1 METKKYA
8 NKDVHAQR
16 KKFFLIG
23 LSLALAMVITAFEWT
38 TEKRKIYIGR
48 QYEAQDDIVL
58 SIPITNIDYPK
69 PPEVKPEKIKIDIK
83 PIIPIDITTV
93 ENGST
98 TGDATPALDPDLASA
113 KTRVDFAEKPE
124 EVDSIFVLAEFKPEP
139 KSGYANFY
147 KELGKNIKYPRQAK
161 QTGTEGKVFVQF
173 VINKMGEPTDL
184 KIINGIGA
192 GCDEEAIRVIAKSKW
207 IPGRQRGQPV
217 KVRITLPVVFRLSH

>member
-38 TEKRKIYIGR
+38 TEKKKIYIGR
-48 QYEAQDDIVL
+48 QYEVPDDIVL
-58 SIPITNIDYPK
+58 SVPITNIDYPK

-83 PIIPIDITTV
+83 PIVPIDIIPV

-98 TGDATPALDPDLASA
+98 TEDNPPTLGPDVGSATALAG
-113 KTRVDFAEKPE
+113 FAEKPE
-124 EVDSIFVLAEFKPEP
+124 DVDSIFVVAEFKPEP
-139 KSGYANFY
+139 KNGYANFY

-184 KIINGIGA
+184 KITKGIGA
-192 GCDEEAIRVIAKSKW
+192 GCDEEAIRVIAKTKW
-207 IPGRQRGQPV
+207 VPGRQRGQLV
-217 KVRITLPVVFRLSH
+217 KVRMTLPVVFRLSH

>member
-8 NKDVHAQR
+8 SKDLHAQR

-38 TEKRKIYIGR
+38 TEKKKIYIGR
-48 QYEAQDDIVL
+48 QYEVPDNIVL
-58 SIPITNIDYPK
+58 SVPITSIDYPK

-83 PIIPIDITTV
+83 PIVPIDITPV

-98 TGDATPALDPDLASA
+98 TEDAPPTLDPDLGSATAS
-113 KTRVDFAEKPE
+113 VGFAEKPE
-124 EVDSIFVLAEFKPEP
+124 DVDSIFVVAEFKPEP

-184 KIINGIGA
+184 KITKGIGA
-192 GCDEEAIRVIAKSKW
+192 GCDEEAIRVIAKTKW
-207 IPGRQRGQPV
+207 VPGRQRGQPV
-217 KVRITLPVVFRLSH
+217 KVRMTLPVVFRLSH